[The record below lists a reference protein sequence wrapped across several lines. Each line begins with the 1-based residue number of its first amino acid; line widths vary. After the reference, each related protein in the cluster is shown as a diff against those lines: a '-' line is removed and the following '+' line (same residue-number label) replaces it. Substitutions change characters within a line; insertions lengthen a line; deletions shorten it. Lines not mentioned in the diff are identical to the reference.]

1 MSKPDQAV
9 AGAFVTRRGDAWAT
23 GLAAGLG
30 GLVGAAA
37 EAAADKRSAGGAAS
51 LERGALA
58 YLAVLPE
65 SVVVFRAKRGAL
77 KPKALDDIVVE
88 VPRAEVQRAR
98 YKKGM
103 AVGVF
108 ELEFADGSTWA
119 FDVGRAF
126 AKSAGQVAAALGA
139 TVD

>member
-9 AGAFVTRRGDAWAT
+9 AGVFVTRRGDAWAA

-30 GLVGAAA
+30 GMVGAAA
-37 EAAADKRSAGGAAS
+37 QAAADKRSASGARS
-51 LERGALA
+51 LEQGALA

-65 SVVVFRAKRGAL
+65 SVVVFQAKRGAL

-88 VPRAEVQRAR
+88 VPRTEVQAAR

-119 FDVGRAF
+119 YDVCRAF
-126 AKSAGQVAAALGA
+126 AKSAGKVAAELGA

>member
-1 MSKPDQAV
+1 MRLGNSQYPSARPSRGV
-9 AGAFVTRRGDAWAT
+9 AGG
-23 GLAAGLG
+23 
-30 GLVGAAA
+30 
-37 EAAADKRSAGGAAS
+37 
-51 LERGALA
+51 
-58 YLAVLPE
+58 
-65 SVVVFRAKRGAL
+65 GAL
-77 KPKALDDIVVE
+77 KPKALDGIVVE
-88 VPRAEVQRAR
+88 VPRAEVQAAR

-126 AKSAGQVAAALGA
+126 AKSAGQVAAELGA

>member
-1 MSKPDQAV
+1 MSTPDQAI
-9 AGAFVTRRGDAWAT
+9 AGVFVTRRGDAWAT

-37 EAAADKRSAGGAAS
+37 EAAAQKRSGGGAAS

-65 SVVVFRAKRGAL
+65 SVVVFQAKRGAL
-77 KPKALDDIVVE
+77 KPKALDEIVVE
-88 VPRAEVQRAR
+88 VTRAEVRAAR

-108 ELEFADGSTWA
+108 ELEFADGSAWA

-139 TVD
+139 TVS